1 MQQLFYKGLLGV
13 LFFGLPFFGMAKTI
27 EKKARVIVLT
37 DGEVDDQSS
46 MIRFLLYTCDID
58 LLAIIET
65 NSVYQPNG
73 HSREDWLEKQLEAY
87 GQVYP
92 LLIRHRPDYPT
103 ADEIKSKCFVGD
115 EDIEHLINVRSR
127 DKRKTQIPGDSVEYR
142 PDAWSDT
149 PGSDRIVEILLDK
162 DSSPVFIQVWGGGNT
177 ASRAFYKLKNQ
188 YPNNYDRAV
197 SKVVMYNIWYQDDA
211 GNYIETFHPNVTMLY
226 CASFSG
232 TWDYKSQPGTT
243 GFITGNVKSNHG
255 PLGVLYPQT
264 YISEGDSPS
273 YFYTMFNGLRNYEN
287 PSYGGWGGRFV
298 KLEAFPKGYT
308 DASESGDVK
317 QSMRRWIYQVNNDF
331 QARMDW
337 CVASKFSDANHAPVV
352 KFAGKTN
359 MSVKPGQ
366 IIKASAQ
373 GSKDP
378 DGDHL
383 MYKWWQYK
391 EAGTYPGFVEIKNSL
406 SEKSSIHIPKDQV
419 QGTIHII
426 LEVTDDGEPSL
437 VTYKRIILDVK

>member
-1 MQQLFYKGLLGV
+1 MQHTILKSILGLVFLV
-13 LFFGLPFFGMAKTI
+13 LPFFVMAKNT
-27 EKKARVIVLT
+27 ESKARVIVMT

-73 HSREDWLEKQLEAY
+73 HSKEDWLEKQLNAY
-87 GQVYP
+87 RQVYP
-92 LLIRHRPDYPT
+92 FLIINHPDYPT

-115 EDIEHLINVRSR
+115 EDVEHLINVRSR
-127 DKRKTQIPGDSVEYR
+127 EKRKAQIPGDSVEYR
-142 PDAWSDT
+142 PDAWPDT

-162 DSSPVFIQVWGGGNT
+162 DPSPVYMEVWGGGNT

-188 YPNNYDRAV
+188 YPNDYQRAV

-232 TWDYKSQPGTT
+232 TWDYRSQPGTT
-243 GFITGNVKSNHG
+243 GLISENVKSNHG
-255 PLGVLYPQT
+255 PLGALYPQA

-273 YFYTMFNGLRNYEN
+273 YFYTMYNGLRNFEN

-298 KLEAFPKGYT
+298 KLAAFPKGYS
-308 DASESGDVK
+308 DASENGDMK
-317 QSMRRWIYQVNNDF
+317 QSMRRWIDQVNNDF

-337 CVASKFSDANHAPVV
+337 CVASKFSDANHAPVIR
-352 KFAGKTN
+352 FAGNTTI
-359 MSVKPGQ
+359 SVKSGQ
-366 IIKASAQ
+366 TINASAK

-383 MYKWWQYK
+383 TYKWWQYK
-391 EAGTYPGFVEIKNSL
+391 EAGTYPGFVEIKNAS
-406 SEKSSIHIPKDQV
+406 SEKSSIHIPKDQA

-426 LEVTDDGEPSL
+426 LEVTDDGVPSL
-437 VTYKRIILDVK
+437 VSYKRIILDVK